1 MNAWGEPEGQEIL
14 DELMKEVPIVSS
26 ASEQPQVSNQT
37 PTVNL
42 QIPPTNDPI
51 LSSPASGST
60 PVRSDPELE
69 DMQKRMAALKTG
81 SPANFVSQSGAQG
94 KVQMSS
100 VERFSSPASMTLPY
114 PGLDGHPRQITPI
127 PISIPEPP
135 SKSGWF
141 WSALS
146 NRWLKTPELIEKEK
160 LAELQAATEDEAESS
175 IKKGSQTSGSNRA
188 TIGETTISTSE
199 AAMIR
204 KEVQSAIRQAFPGI
218 NFSTGQTQAEVIDL
232 AGSTALSAP
241 LAIAGSEVS
250 IASTQPN
257 NGTEESKTSFSQ
269 MMSGRG
275 TVTSAQTFATA

>member
-1 MNAWGEPEGQEIL
+1 MYGPSIREMQERF
-14 DELMKEVPIVSS
+14 
-26 ASEQPQVSNQT
+26 T
-37 PTVNL
+37 
-42 QIPPTNDPI
+42 
-51 LSSPASGST
+51 
-60 PVRSDPELE
+60 
-69 DMQKRMAALKTG
+69 ALKTG

-94 KVQMSS
+94 KVQTSF
-100 VERFSSPASMTLPY
+100 VERFSSPTSMTLPY
-114 PGLDGHPRQITPI
+114 PGLDGHQQRITPI

-135 SKSGWF
+135 SKTSWF

-160 LAELQAATEDEAESS
+160 LAELKAATEDEAESS

-218 NFSTGQTQAEVIDL
+218 NFSTGQAQTEVIDL

-241 LAIAGSEVS
+241 LAIAG
-250 IASTQPN
+250 
-257 NGTEESKTSFSQ
+257 
-269 MMSGRG
+269 
-275 TVTSAQTFATA
+275 